1 LTAKKSMN
9 EYIDKTVKR
18 YSALFTLPSHRT
30 LLIELFAASLLSG
43 ILVTTT
49 LRLTQPYGLVLGLAL
64 GITFFA
70 LTGASDFVIHFNSL
84 KKDPVFSFR
93 RCTAL
98 SVYSLLGWVVLILA
112 GTLANQFVP
121 GVWFK
126 FFVLGFCAA
135 LALRLLVF
143 LAVSFAALVKVVAFA
158 GLQPFLYMVSVV
170 YTASGTSAFS
180 LDSRLLAF
188 FILSVVVTVTAVS
201 AYVYSIDRVG
211 VAILGVRSFSV
222 LKAFLANWT
231 EDLNAPFE
239 RLFELFSQESEIQ
252 VSVLSFRNNKGI
264 IKAIMIV
271 PAFHPGPFKNVG
283 SSGLPYLIQKAVED
297 KFKNC
302 TVMVPHGLSG
312 HNLDLATQVE
322 NQLVLERT
330 LKLTEISRFGADA
343 TPFLHIKRNGASVG
357 CQVFN
362 GCALLTLT
370 LAPETMEDLPSE
382 LNRVIIN
389 AAKESR
395 LSTAIAIDA
404 HNSINGQFK
413 LDEAVQPLEE
423 AALASLEKTSKL
435 RTAEFQV
442 GVARVTPEGFGLRE
456 GMGPGGV
463 AVLVVKTGDQ
473 RVAYVTIDGNNMITG
488 LREKILAAL
497 AEIGVGGG
505 EVFTTDTHMVN
516 AVVLNAR
523 GYHPVGEAIDHEV
536 LIDYVKR
543 ATMSAIEDLE
553 AAEATWATDT
563 VSNVKVIGEQQ
574 IAAMSTL
581 LDKAMKRARNL
592 AISIFPLASA
602 VLAALLLLL

>member
-1 LTAKKSMN
+1 LAAKKSMN

-30 LLIELFAASLLSG
+30 LLIELFAACLLSG
-43 ILVTTT
+43 ILITTA
-49 LRLTQPYGLVLGLAL
+49 LRLAQPYGLVLGLAL
-64 GITFFA
+64 GTTFYV

-98 SVYSLLGWVVLILA
+98 SVYSLLGWLVLILA
-112 GTLANQFVP
+112 GTLVNQFVA
-121 GVWFK
+121 GIWFR

-143 LAVSFAALVKVVAFA
+143 LTVSFASLVKVIAFSA
-158 GLQPFLYMVSVV
+158 LQPFLYMVSVV
-170 YTASGTSAFS
+170 YMAWATTAFS
-180 LDSRLLAF
+180 LDLPLLAF
-188 FILSVVVTVTAVS
+188 FILSAVVTVTAVS

-211 VAILGVRSFSV
+211 RAILGVGSFSV
-222 LKAFLANWT
+222 LKAFLATWT
-231 EDLNAPFE
+231 EDLNTPFE
-239 RLFELFSQESEIQ
+239 RLFELFSQESKIQ
-252 VSVLSFRNNKGI
+252 VSALSFRNNKGVV
-264 IKAIMIV
+264 KAIMIV
-271 PAFHPGPFKNVG
+271 PAFHPGPFKNIG
-283 SSGLPYLIQKAVED
+283 SSGLPYQIQKAVED
-297 KFKNC
+297 KFNGC

-312 HNLDLATQVE
+312 HNLDLATKVE

-330 LKLTEISRFGADA
+330 LKLTEVSRFGADA

-370 LAPETMEDLPSE
+370 LAPETMEDLPPE
-382 LNRVIIN
+382 LNHVIIK
-389 AAKESR
+389 AAKKSR

-404 HNSINGQFK
+404 HNSINGPFK
-413 LDEAVQPLEE
+413 VDEVVKPLEE
-423 AALASLEKTSKL
+423 AALTSLEKVSKL
-435 RTAEFQV
+435 KAGEFQA

-456 GMGPGGV
+456 GMGPGGI

-473 RVAYVTIDGNNMITG
+473 MVAYVTIDGNNMITG

-497 AEIGVGGG
+497 AEIGIGGG

-516 AVVLNAR
+516 AVILNAR
-523 GYHPVGEAIDHEV
+523 GYHPVGEVMDHEV
-536 LIDYVKR
+536 LIGYVKR
-543 ATMSAIEDLE
+543 AAMSAIEDLE
-553 AAEATWATDT
+553 AAEAAWATDT

-581 LDKAMKRARNL
+581 VDKAMKRARNL
-592 AISIFPLASA
+592 AVLIFPFASA
-602 VLAALLLLL
+602 FLGALLLVL

>member
-43 ILVTTT
+43 ILTTTT
-49 LRLTQPYGLVLGLAL
+49 LRLVQPYGLILGLAL
-64 GITFFA
+64 GTSFFM
-70 LTGASDFVIHFNSL
+70 LTGASDFVIHFSSL

-98 SVYSLLGWVVLILA
+98 SVYSLLGWLVLILVGA
-112 GTLANQFVP
+112 LANQFVP
-121 GVWFK
+121 GIWFE

-143 LAVSFAALVKVVAFA
+143 LAVSFAALVKVVVFV
-158 GLQPFLYMVSVV
+158 GLQPFLYMVPVV
-170 YTASGTSAFS
+170 YTASATGSFG
-180 LDSRLLAF
+180 LDLPLWAF
-188 FILSVVVTVTAVS
+188 FVLSVTVTTTAVS
-201 AYVYSIDRVG
+201 AYVYSINRVG
-211 VAILGVRSFSV
+211 VAILGVSSFSV

-264 IKAIMIV
+264 VKAIMIV
-271 PAFHPGPFKNVG
+271 PAFHPGPFKNIG

-297 KFKNC
+297 KFENC

-312 HNLDLATQVE
+312 HNLDLATQGE

-330 LKLTEISRFGADA
+330 LKLTEVSRFGADA

-370 LAPETMEDLPSE
+370 LAPETMEDLPPE
-382 LNRVIIN
+382 LNHAIIN

-404 HNSINGQFK
+404 HNSINGPFK
-413 LDEAVQPLEE
+413 VDEAVKPLEE
-423 AALASLEKTSKL
+423 AALASLEKASKL
-435 RTAEFQV
+435 KRAEFQA

-456 GMGPGGV
+456 GLGPGGI
-463 AVLVVKTGDQ
+463 AVLVVKTGDHM
-473 RVAYVTIDGNNMITG
+473 VAYVTIDGNNMVTG

-497 AEIGVGGG
+497 AEIGIGGG

-516 AVVLNAR
+516 AVILNAR
-523 GYHPVGEAIDHEV
+523 GYHPVGEAIDHDI
-536 LIDYVKR
+536 LIGYVKR
-543 ATMSAIEDLE
+543 AAMSAIEDLE
-553 AAEATWATDT
+553 AAEAAWATDT

-581 LDKAMKRARNL
+581 VDKAVKRATKL
-592 AISIFPLASA
+592 AILIFPLASA
-602 VLAALLLLL
+602 VLAALLLLF